1 MWGFRSSSTLAN
13 MFLLLLVAMNLSV
26 SHVSA
31 SKQFQNETDHLAL
44 LEFKNQI
51 YDDPFGV
58 LNSWNHSQHHCRWEG
73 VTCSS
78 RHQRVMALTLR
89 HKHLF
94 GTVSPHVGNLS
105 FMRFIH
111 LEENQFHG
119 EVPQEFGRLFRLRV
133 LNLSNNALG
142 GKIPANLGYCS
153 ELITINLAG
162 NNLEGKI
169 PMDEL
174 SNLKKLE
181 NFNIYSNNLTGE
193 IPSSIGNLSSSLI
206 GLSLGF
212 NNLEGNLPKEMG
224 LLKKVAVLI
233 VGGNKLSGIIPASIF
248 NSSAITVISV
258 GGNSFHGNLPT
269 NIGLT
274 LPKLKRL
281 YVGGNKFFGN
291 FPTSITNASGLELIA
306 IPSNEFKGQIPTNL
320 GDLTNLRFLNL
331 ERNLFGSNSTGD
343 LDFIASLTNCSDLS
357 VFSLSGNNFGGN
369 IPKVM
374 ANLSHQLTELYMGG
388 NQLSGTIPEGFG
400 HLVNLYILTL
410 EANSLFGLI
419 PRDFG
424 KLQNLQLLSL
434 AQNELSGQIVPTL
447 CNATVLY
454 RLELSTNQFEG
465 GNIFDNVLMNCQN
478 LQYLDISQNK
488 FTGIISPQFL
498 QTHSSLM
505 YMKMGENSFSG
516 SLPSEIGKLI
526 HLVDFNVSHNQLA
539 GDIPISLADCS
550 NLANLSM
557 QANFFQGTI
566 PPNLAALKSI
576 QQIDLSSNN
585 LTGPIPRELEKLQFL
600 RYLNLSY
607 NDIEGEVP
615 NTGIFSNASQISLI
629 GNNKL
634 CGGIP
639 ELEFP
644 PCRVIRWKNRGKMKV
659 IILLSIVLLATLLVL
674 GTALLYLLVYRKRER
689 RLVAG
694 FSSMPTRVNKLLRIS
709 YHELQRATSGFSPEN
724 LIGSGHFGAVYKGT
738 LEKHGNKL
746 VAAKVLDLQKNG
758 AKKSFKAECKTL
770 RNIRHRN
777 LVSIVS
783 YCSSIDSKG
792 DEFKALVY
800 EFMEYGNLDLWLHPA
815 ETTDQATS
823 SRSLNLSQKLNI
835 AIDVASALQYLHN
848 HCEAE
853 IVHCDLKPSNI
864 LLDNDLVAH
873 VGDFGLARLLPN
885 PNNRSSQQGTSSA
898 IAIKGTIGYAAPEYG
913 MGHAASTPGD
923 VYSYGILLL
932 EMITKRR
939 PTDDILIG
947 SGEEKVLKIVIP
959 ADSQFGVP
967 TPKNFY
973 HSIINLLQINPSS
986 HPTAHGSSQYHVG
999 ISLIINIS
1007 EHFSPSH
1014 WEGVTCSARHQRVI
1028 ALILRHKQL
1037 SGTISPHVRNLS
1049 FMRFILLAENQFHG
1063 EIPQEFGRLFR
1074 LRALNLSSNAISGK
1088 IPAKLNYCAEMIA
1101 VDLTSNKLEGKIP
1114 IDQLSYLKKL
1124 EFLSSRKQ
1132 FDRRDSLLH
1141 WELIIADYTQSCL

>member
-1 MWGFRSSSTLAN
+1 
-13 MFLLLLVAMNLSV
+13 
-26 SHVSA
+26 
-31 SKQFQNETDHLAL
+31 
-44 LEFKNQI
+44 
-51 YDDPFGV
+51 
-58 LNSWNHSQHHCRWEG
+58 
-73 VTCSS
+73 
-78 RHQRVMALTLR
+78 MALTLR

-94 GTVSPHVGNLS
+94 GTVSPQVGNLS

-119 EVPQEFGRLFRLRV
+119 EIPQEFGRLFRLRV

-142 GKIPANLGYCS
+142 GKIPANLSYCS

-193 IPSSIGNLSSSLI
+193 IPSSIGN
-206 GLSLGF
+206 F
-212 NNLEGNLPKEMG
+212 
-224 LLKKVAVLI
+224 
-233 VGGNKLSGIIPASIF
+233 
-248 NSSAITVISV
+248 SAITVISV
-258 GGNSFHGNLPT
+258 PGNSFHGNLTT

-274 LPKLKRL
+274 LPNLKRL
-281 YVGGNKFFGN
+281 YVGGNKFYGN

-306 IPSNEFKGQIPTNL
+306 IPSNGFKGQIPTNL

-331 ERNLFGSNSTGD
+331 ERNLFGS
-343 LDFIASLTNCSDLS
+343 
-357 VFSLSGNNFGGN
+357 N

-447 CNATVLY
+447 CNAT
-454 RLELSTNQFEG
+454 
-465 GNIFDNVLMNCQN
+465 
-478 LQYLDISQNK
+478 
-488 FTGIISPQFL
+488 
-498 QTHSSLM
+498 THSSLM

-526 HLVDFNVSHNQLA
+526 HLVDFTVSHNQLA

-566 PPNLAALKSI
+566 PPNLASLKSI

-634 CGGIP
+634 
-639 ELEFP
+639 
-644 PCRVIRWKNRGKMKV
+644 
-659 IILLSIVLLATLLVL
+659 S
-674 GTALLYLLVYRKRER
+674 LLYLLVYQKRER

-709 YHELQRATSGFSPEN
+709 YHELHRATSGFSPEN

-746 VAAKVLDLQKNG
+746 VAVKVLDLQKNG
-758 AKKSFKAECKTL
+758 AKKTFKAECKTL

-777 LVSIVS
+777 LVYIVS

-815 ETTDQATS
+815 ETTNQATS

-873 VGDFGLARLLPN
+873 VGDFGLARLLPK
-885 PNNRSSQQGTSSA
+885 PVNRSSEQEGSST
-898 IAIKGTIGYAAPEYG
+898 IAIKGTIGYAAP
-913 MGHAASTPGD
+913 A
-923 VYSYGILLL
+923 
-932 EMITKRR
+932 
-939 PTDDILIG
+939 
-947 SGEEKVLKIVIP
+947 
-959 ADSQFGVP
+959 
-967 TPKNFY
+967 N
-973 HSIINLLQINPSS
+973 
-986 HPTAHGSSQYHVG
+986 
-999 ISLIINIS
+999 
-1007 EHFSPSH
+1007 
-1014 WEGVTCSARHQRVI
+1014 
-1028 ALILRHKQL
+1028 
-1037 SGTISPHVRNLS
+1037 
-1049 FMRFILLAENQFHG
+1049 
-1063 EIPQEFGRLFR
+1063 
-1074 LRALNLSSNAISGK
+1074 
-1088 IPAKLNYCAEMIA
+1088 CAQTT
-1101 VDLTSNKLEGKIP
+1101 VWHL
-1114 IDQLSYLKKL
+1114 
-1124 EFLSSRKQ
+1124 
-1132 FDRRDSLLH
+1132 
-1141 WELIIADYTQSCL
+1141 